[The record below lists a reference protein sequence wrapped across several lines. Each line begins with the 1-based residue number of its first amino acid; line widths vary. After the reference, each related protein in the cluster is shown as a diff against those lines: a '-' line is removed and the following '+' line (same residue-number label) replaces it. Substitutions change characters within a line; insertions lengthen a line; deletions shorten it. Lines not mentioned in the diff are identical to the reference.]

1 MRVIVTTLMAVTF
14 WLWGGPE
21 AAAHTSLINSDP
33 AKDAQTST
41 PPSAV
46 VLTFSEDINPQFAT
60 VVVNS
65 ADGHNWAATQA
76 RVDGPRLTADIGPQ
90 RLPNGRY
97 TVGYRVVS
105 ADGHPV
111 SGSYSFTIVG
121 AADPSPTSAAT
132 APSATAAPP
141 AAAEPTGSDT
151 TRSILYA
158 GIAGLAV
165 GGVIAFWQSR
175 KRRRNNVGKLGGE
188 RDSSSS

>member
-1 MRVIVTTLMAVTF
+1 MRAVVTTLLAMMF
-14 WLWGGPE
+14 WLWGGAV

-46 VLTFSEDINPQFAT
+46 VLTFSEDISAQFAT

-65 ADGHNWAATQA
+65 ADGHNWATPAA
-76 RVDGPRLTADIGPQ
+76 RVDGSRLTAEIGPQ
-90 RLPNGRY
+90 PLPSGQY

-111 SGSYSFTIVG
+111 SGSYSFSVVG
-121 AADPSPTSAAT
+121 AAGPTPTSAAQ
-132 APSATAAPP
+132 PSATAAPP
-141 AAAEPTGSDT
+141 AAAESTGPAIPKQ
-151 TRSILYA
+151 ILYA

-165 GGVIAFWQSR
+165 GGLIALWQSL
-175 KRRRNNVGKLGGE
+175 KRRRN
-188 RDSSSS
+188 R